1 MKRKNILCKSL
12 STLETL
18 GSINVLCSDKTGT
31 LTENRMSVVNSAVF
45 TVEKTPDQVHK
56 DVSDDTP
63 DTSWLQLW
71 HVAALC
77 SATFEEETSSLGRP
91 AGGDATDQAMLRF
104 AEAISPVN
112 PLLDE
117 WTQTLDIPF
126 HSKNKVL
133 TYALFDCSLLFAC
146 STFSPADSKPFMSL
160 LI

>member
-1 MKRKNILCKSL
+1 MKRNNILCKSL

-45 TVEKTPDQVHK
+45 TVEKTPEQAHK
-56 DVSDDTP
+56 DVSEDTP
-63 DTSWLQLW
+63 DTSWMQLW

-91 AGGDATDQAMLRF
+91 PGGDATDQAMLRF
-104 AEAISPVN
+104 AETISPVN
-112 PLLDE
+112 PLLDV

-126 HSKNKVL
+126 HSTNKVL
-133 TYALFDCSLLFAC
+133 TSVLFDCSLLFAC
-146 STFSPADSKPFMSL
+146 SIQLPL
-160 LI
+160 E

>member
-1 MKRKNILCKSL
+1 MKKKNILCKSL

-45 TVEKTPDQVHK
+45 TAEKTPEQAHK
-56 DVSDDTP
+56 DVSDENP
-63 DTSWLQLW
+63 DPSWTQLW

-77 SATFEEETSSLGRP
+77 SATFEQETSSLGRP

-104 AEAISPVN
+104 AETISPVT

-117 WTQTLDIPF
+117 WTQSLDVPF
-126 HSKNKVL
+126 HSKTKVRMFNI
-133 TYALFDCSLLFAC
+133 FDCSLLSAC
-146 STFSPADSKPFMSL
+146 SNQLPL
-160 LI
+160 E